1 MQGDL
6 MEKKVMFAVKQDR
19 LDKSIGQVLQDLTIA
34 FLAPLDFIADGLR
47 LYKVF
52 RWVQDVRLRNATIR
66 EMYRLNDD
74 YLDDI
79 GIKRGDIRPIVD
91 AMMKRLRERRHQS
104 RCF

>member
-6 MEKKVMFAVKQDR
+6 MEKKVMFAVKQYR
-19 LDKSIGQVLQDLTIA
+19 MNKSIGGYCGTTVAFRAAGFHRRWAPSLQ
-34 FLAPLDFIADGLR
+34 G
-47 LYKVF
+47 VS
-52 RWVQDVRLRNATIR
+52 VGQDVRLRNATIR

-74 YLDDI
+74 YLDDM
-79 GIKRGDIRPIVD
+79 GIKRRDIRPIVD

>member
-1 MQGDL
+1 
-6 MEKKVMFAVKQDR
+6 MFAVKQDR
-19 LDKSIGQVLQDLTIA
+19 MDKSIGQVLQDINVA
-34 FLAPLDFIADGLR
+34 FLASLDFIADALR
-47 LYKVF
+47 IYKVL

-79 GIKRGDIRPIVD
+79 GIKRRDIRPIVD

-104 RCF
+104 GCF